1 MNEQITEDL
10 DRHPIT
16 QSVALAD
23 SVPIIDFQMLADGI
37 ATDQVVLEIAE
48 ACRDWG
54 FFQIV
59 NHNVSDDLIQNV
71 LKCTRHFFELPV
83 DVKESILR
91 SKDNPW
97 GYYNNELTKNQRDK
111 KEVFDFTRPGVD
123 DIYRAENRWLSDEQ
137 EFKSVMLEYYRA
149 CSLLSMQLL
158 QTFCRGLNLP
168 ANFMHK
174 DFENNHTGFI
184 RLNYYPTEDPL
195 AGSKRKPES
204 EAGYGIHHHTDAG
217 ALTILL
223 QDGVGGLQVHKDGS
237 WYDIQPIEGSFVVNI
252 GDMMQV
258 WSNDTYKAAVH
269 RVQAMTNSKRYSV
282 PFFLNP
288 AANAQ
293 ISPLPTVITDEQ
305 PNRYSPIDWAVF
317 RGKRSE
323 GDYAD
328 YGTEIQISQ
337 YRL

>member
-1 MNEQITEDL
+1 MDEHITEDL
-10 DRHPIT
+10 DKHPVAKN
-16 QSVALAD
+16 VALAD
-23 SVPIIDFQMLADGI
+23 SVPIIDFQMLADGL
-37 ATDQVVLEIAE
+37 ATDQVVLQIAE

-59 NHNVSDDLIQNV
+59 NHSVPDDLIQDV
-71 LKCTRHFFELPV
+71 WKCTRHFFELPV
-83 DVKESILR
+83 DIKELILR

-97 GYYNNELTKNQRDK
+97 GFYNNELTKNKRDK
-111 KEVFDFTRPGVD
+111 KQVFDFTRPGVD

-137 EFKSVMLEYYRA
+137 EFKSVMHEYYRA
-149 CSLLSMQLL
+149 CSVLSSQLL

-168 ANFMHK
+168 ANFLQK
-174 DFENNHTGFI
+174 DFEDNHTGFI
-184 RLNYYPTEDPL
+184 RLNYYPIDDPL
-195 AGSKRKPES
+195 AGSTRKPDS
-204 EAGYGIHHHTDAG
+204 ETGYGIHHHTDAG

-223 QDGVGGLQVHKDGS
+223 QDSIGGLQVHKDGN
-237 WYDIQPIEGSFVVNI
+237 WYDVQPIEGSFVINI

-258 WSNDTYKAAVH
+258 WSNDTYKAAIH
-269 RVQAMTNSKRYSV
+269 RVQAMTTSKRYSI

-288 AANAQ
+288 AANAK
-293 ISPLPTVITDEQ
+293 ISPLPSVITDAQ
-305 PNRYSPIDWAVF
+305 PKRYSPIDWAEF